1 MAKIGIHNGYWVGTD
16 YSDMFDA
23 MAQAAKAGA
32 DVYELDTW
40 SIYEKSTRELAE
52 IRSCAKD
59 LNLQLIC
66 NGGFTPDND
75 IAADDPA
82 VRQKGIDMACR
93 VLKNMEA
100 VGVNSWSGINYSAWL
115 RLPPRPVFT
124 MADKEHYSGLSAN
137 SLRIIVEAAK
147 NAGVKYCL
155 EIVNRYE
162 QFLINTVAE
171 GVALAERVGS
181 DNVKLLLDVYHMNI
195 EEDSITD
202 AIRYAA
208 SKNRIGEL
216 HVGESNR
223 RIPGVGATHMDWASI
238 FGTLQDVGF
247 EGPITMEPFVLM
259 GSPLAY
265 DIGVWRDISEG
276 KNSAQLAADVATGIR
291 FIRSFFAD

>member
-16 YSDMFDA
+16 YSHMFDS
-23 MAQAAKAGA
+23 MTQAAKAGA

-40 SIYEKSTRELAE
+40 SIYEKSSKELLDIRKCAE
-52 IRSCAKD
+52 D
-59 LNLQLIC
+59 LNLKLIC
-66 NGGFTPDND
+66 NGGFSADND

-82 VRQKGIDMACR
+82 IRQKGLDMACH

-100 VGVNSWSGINYSAWL
+100 VGITSWSGINYSAWL
-115 RLPPRPVFT
+115 RLPETRTFT
-124 MADKEHYSGLSAN
+124 MADKEHYLELSAN
-137 SLRIIVEAAK
+137 SLRIIAEVAK
-147 NAGVKYCL
+147 NSGVKYCL

-171 GVALAERVGS
+171 GVALAERTGS

-238 FGTLQDVGF
+238 FGTLKDVEF
-247 EGPITMEPFVLM
+247 DGPIIMEPFVLM
-259 GSPLAY
+259 GFPLAY
-265 DIGVWRDISEG
+265 DIGVWRDISHG
-276 KNSAQLAADVATGIR
+276 KNSAQLAEDVATGIR
-291 FIRSFFAD
+291 FIRSFF